1 MQRIAIAPST
11 TNTKKTAGI
20 AQLFRILWPVKT
32 RKRKLDVNGLSDHL
46 KRDMGFLDGGD
57 TKGRRR

>member
-11 TNTKKTAGI
+11 INTKKTAGLVR
-20 AQLFRILWPVKT
+20 LFRILWPVKT
-32 RKRKLDVNGLSDHL
+32 PSRKLDVNGLSDHL

>member
-1 MQRIAIAPST
+1 MQRITIAPST
-11 TNTKKTAGI
+11 INAKKTTGI
-20 AQLFRILWPVKT
+20 VQIFRIFWPVKT
-32 RKRKLDVNGLSDHL
+32 RKKTLDVNGLSDHL